1 VARHSAQREN
11 HFSEEFMHTILKSN
25 MKTVTIG
32 DDKPFII
39 IGEKLNPTG
48 MKKLGQALVE
58 QNFDYVKR
66 LAQRQVAW
74 GADVLD
80 VNVGH
85 PQVNEAAI
93 MPKVVEAVL
102 SVVDVPLCID
112 SNEPKILEA
121 GLKVAPGKPLVNS
134 VNGEDK
140 QLATVLP
147 IVKDRGAAV
156 IGMAIG
162 NQGIPPTPDGRLAAA
177 GKIIE
182 RATKMGIPIEDIVI
196 DPLVMTVGHNS
207 NAALVTLKSIEL
219 IKNEYGVNIS
229 LGASNVSFG
238 LPDRHSVNSAFL
250 ALAIQTGVTTSIT
263 DPIKLGSSI
272 KAIDLLL
279 GRDANSIRYL
289 KYFRA
294 TEKLR
299 EQEAAVKV

>member
-1 VARHSAQREN
+1 
-11 HFSEEFMHTILKSN
+11 MHTVLKSN
-25 MKTVTIG
+25 TKEVIIG
-32 DDKPFII
+32 PDRPFVM

-48 MKKLGQALVE
+48 MKRLGQALEE
-58 QNFDYVKR
+58 QNFEYVRR
-66 LAQRQVAW
+66 LAQKQVAW
-74 GADVLD
+74 GADILD

-85 PQVNEAAI
+85 PQIDEVAI

-121 GLKVAPGKPLVNS
+121 GLKLAPGKPLVNS
-134 VNGEDK
+134 VNGEEK

-147 IVKDRGAAV
+147 LVKDRGAAV
-156 IGMAIG
+156 IGLTIG
-162 NQGIPPTPDGRLAAA
+162 EEGIPATPEGRLAAA
-177 GKIIE
+177 ATIIE
-182 RATKMGIPIEDIVI
+182 RAARMGIPIEDIII

-207 NAALVTLKSIEL
+207 DAALVTLRTIEL
-219 IKNEYGVNIS
+219 VKKEYGVNIS

-250 ALAIQTGVTTSIT
+250 ALAIQAGVTTAIT
-263 DPIKLGSSI
+263 DPIKLGSAI

-279 GRDANSIRYL
+279 GKDSNSMRYL

-299 EQEAAVKV
+299 QQDAAVKV

>member
-1 VARHSAQREN
+1 
-11 HFSEEFMHTILKSN
+11 MHTILKSDN
-25 MKTVTIG
+25 KTVTIG
-32 DDKPFII
+32 HDKPFVI
-39 IGEKLNPTG
+39 IGEKINPTG
-48 MKKLGQALVE
+48 IKKLGQALVD
-58 QNFDYVKR
+58 QNFEYVQH
-66 LAQRQVAW
+66 LAKRQVAW

-85 PQVNEAAI
+85 PQIDEAAI
-93 MPKVVEAVL
+93 MPKVVEAILAVA
-102 SVVDVPLCID
+102 DVPLCID

-121 GLKVAPGKPLVNS
+121 GLKVTPGKPLVNS

-147 IVKDRGAAV
+147 IVRDRGAAV

-162 NQGIPPTPDGRLAAA
+162 NDGIPSTAEGRLAAA

-182 RATKMGIPIEDIVI
+182 RAAKLGIPAEDIVI

-207 NAALVTLKSIEL
+207 QAGLVTLKAIEL
-219 IKNEYGVNIS
+219 IVKEYGVNIS

-238 LPDRHSVNSAFL
+238 LPDRHAVNSAFL
-250 ALAIQTGVTTSIT
+250 ALAIQAGVTTSIT
-263 DPIKLGSSI
+263 DPIKLGNSI

-279 GRDANSIRYL
+279 GKDANSMRYL

-299 EQEAAVKV
+299 EQEVVRA

>member
-1 VARHSAQREN
+1 
-11 HFSEEFMHTILKSN
+11 MHTILKSN
-25 MKTVTIG
+25 TKTVTIG
-32 DDKPFII
+32 DHKPFVI

-48 MKKLGQALVE
+48 MKKLGQALVDE
-58 QNFDYVKR
+58 NFDYVKY

-85 PQVNEAAI
+85 PQIDEATI

-121 GLKVAPGKPLVNS
+121 GLKVTPGKPLVNS

-162 NQGIPPTPDGRLAAA
+162 NEGIPATAEGRLAAA

-182 RATKMGIPIEDIVI
+182 RAAKMGIPIEDIVI

-207 NAALVTLKSIEL
+207 NAGLVTLKSIEL
-219 IKNEYGVNIS
+219 IKKEYGVNMS

-238 LPDRHSVNSAFL
+238 LPDRHSVNSTFL
-250 ALAIQTGVTTSIT
+250 ALALQIGVTTSIT

-272 KAIDLLL
+272 RAIDLLL
-279 GRDANSIRYL
+279 GKDANSMRYL

-299 EQEAAVKV
+299 VEEAVVKV

>member
-1 VARHSAQREN
+1 
-11 HFSEEFMHTILKSN
+11 MHTILKSN
-25 MKTVTIG
+25 SKEVVIG
-32 DDKPFII
+32 IDKPFVM
-39 IGEKLNPTG
+39 IGEKINPTG
-48 MKKLGQALVE
+48 IKKLGAALVE
-58 QNFDYVKR
+58 KNMDYVKQ
-66 LAQRQVAW
+66 LATRQVAW

-85 PQVNEAAI
+85 PQIDEAEI
-93 MPKVVEAVL
+93 IPMVVEAIK

-134 VNGEDK
+134 VNGEEK
-140 QLATVLP
+140 QLASVLP
-147 IVKDRGAAV
+147 IVKERGAAV
-156 IGMAIG
+156 IGLTIG
-162 NQGIPPTPDGRLAAA
+162 DEGIPATPEGRLAAA

-182 RATKMGIPIEDIVI
+182 RATKMGIPIEDIII

-207 NAALVTLKSIEL
+207 SAALVTLKTIEL
-219 IKNEYGVNIS
+219 IRNEFGVNMS

-238 LPDRHSVNSAFL
+238 LPDRHSVNAALLSL
-250 ALAIQTGVTTSIT
+250 AMQAGATCSIT

-272 KAIDLLL
+272 RATDLLL
-279 GRDANSIRYL
+279 GRDANSMRYL

-299 EQEAAVKV
+299 EAEAAAKA